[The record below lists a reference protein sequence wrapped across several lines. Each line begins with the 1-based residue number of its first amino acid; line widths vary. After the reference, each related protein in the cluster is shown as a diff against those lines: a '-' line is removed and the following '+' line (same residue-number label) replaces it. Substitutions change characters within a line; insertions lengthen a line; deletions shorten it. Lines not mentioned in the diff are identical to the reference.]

1 MRASG
6 QTSAHRFGCSRVGIG
21 MPNELARPERSRA
34 GEPAS
39 RAPQA
44 RGSVGASAALAGI
57 VIVVGICWLIRDVLL
72 VLATGILA
80 AIALGSFTDWLMARG
95 VARRGLALAVV
106 MISIAVALSGTGWLL
121 APEISAQTDE
131 LVRQLPRA
139 WDGLMDSLRRYEW
152 GRSLVSPHPGEP
164 LAVVSNATGV
174 VTSALRAVGEFGI
187 VIFIGVYLALDP
199 EPYRRGL
206 LRLVPRE
213 QRARTAE
220 VLVVVGVALQRWLL
234 SRLVAMVIVASA
246 TALGLWLLNVPL
258 ALTLGLLSGL
268 LTFVPYLG
276 AIVSAVPALLIALAQ
291 GWLQVLDVM
300 LLYVAVHVVE
310 GYMVTPLIE
319 QQAVWLPPALSIA
332 AQVILFT
339 LAGVWGLAL
348 ASPIAATALV
358 AVNMLYIEDRLGET
372 AAVPTESDSS

>member
-1 MRASG
+1 MR
-6 QTSAHRFGCSRVGIG
+6 
-21 MPNELARPERSRA
+21 NELARGELSRA

-39 RAPQA
+39 HIARARVP
-44 RGSVGASAALAGI
+44 VVASAALTSAIIIGA
-57 VIVVGICWLIRDVLL
+57 ICWLIGDVLL
-72 VLATGILA
+72 VFAAGVLV
-80 AIALGSFTDWLMARG
+80 AIAIGSFTDWLMARG
-95 VARRGLALAVV
+95 VARRGFALAIV
-106 MISIAVALSGTGWLL
+106 MISIAAALSGLGWLL

-131 LVRQLPRA
+131 LVQQVPRA
-139 WDGLMDSLRRYEW
+139 WQALMESLRRYEW
-152 GRSLVSPHPGEP
+152 GRALVSPHVGEP

-174 VTSALRAVGEFGI
+174 VASALRTFGELGI
-187 VIFIGVYLALDP
+187 VIFIGMYLALDP

-206 LRLVPRE
+206 LRLVPSQR
-213 QRARTAE
+213 RARTAE
-220 VLVVVGVALQRWLL
+220 VLAVVGVALQRWLL
-234 SRLVAMVIVASA
+234 SRLAAMVIVASA
-246 TALGLWLLNVPL
+246 TALGLWLLGVQL

-276 AIVSAVPALLIALAQ
+276 AIVSAVPAVLLTLSQ
-291 GWLQVLDVM
+291 GWMAVFDVV

-372 AAVPTESDSS
+372 AAVPTESDST